1 LYQPPNTRDIPV
13 NTPADIVTDSQKLVS
28 IFGYWPSFHDAE
40 VWTLSH
46 ERTMDGFDVVMVI
59 HLFEMSKEVTD
70 TGHVRLVNHTRVNI
84 RFVDCAESRLEE
96 FNHQNV
102 IAGLS
107 IERAPEGSARELSVS
122 MSSSYGLAGELLCS
136 SIIVCEAQPWV
147 PPFGVYA
154 PKTTD

>member
-1 LYQPPNTRDIPV
+1 M

-40 VWTLSH
+40 VWTLTH
-46 ERTMDGFDVVMVI
+46 ERTTNGFDIVMVI
-59 HLFEMSKEVTD
+59 HLFEMTREVTD
-70 TGHVRLVNHTRVNI
+70 TGHYRLVKHTRAII
-84 RFVDCAESRLEE
+84 RFVDCAESRLEY

-107 IERAPEGSARELSVS
+107 IERAPEGAARELSVS
-122 MSSSYGLAGELLCS
+122 MGSSHGLEGELLCS
-136 SIIVCEAQPWV
+136 SIVVCDAHPWT

-154 PKTTD
+154 PKTNN